1 VRKKS
6 LCETLMRTPLPTFTG
21 IKETQAM
28 PLDYSFSEEHE
39 NFRQFV
45 RKFAQEAIAPYVEE
59 CDEKEKFPVQAI
71 RHMGEAGLLGVIAP
85 KELGGLAADYIQL
98 GIAVEEIAR
107 VDNSCAM
114 ICSMQNTLPNL
125 VPGWGEQT
133 RRDVITGRNLVCIAT
148 SEAEAGSDL
157 SNMSTMAVVDGDEFV
172 INGEK
177 IHVSLMPG
185 AAVMGVTAKVHDAEG
200 KSRITFIRVP
210 ADAPG
215 VSCELMPEMGL
226 RSHQLGIVR
235 LKDVRV
241 PVTDTLGGEGQGKAV
256 LYARWNVSRCLS
268 ALNALGAAQQVLE
281 DTIEFVKKKHVY
293 GKPIG
298 IYQAINFP
306 LVEHST
312 RVEAGRMLAYR
323 GLWMNNRG
331 ENAARIAGMAKWS
344 GIMDSIAAIQDCL
357 QMHGASGYLK
367 ALPYERRLRDV
378 LGLTFTGGTI
388 NVMKLTV
395 VRELL
400 GSSFMDIQGGGS

>member
-1 VRKKS
+1 MS
-6 LCETLMRTPLPTFTG
+6 P
-21 IKETQAM
+21 
-28 PLDYSFSEEHE
+28 DYSFSEDYES
-39 NFRQFV
+39 FRLFV
-45 RKFAQEAIAPYVEE
+45 RGFARDAILPYVAEY
-59 CDEKEKFPVQAI
+59 DEKEQYPAEAI
-71 RHMGEAGLLGVIAP
+71 RSMAEAGLLGIIAP
-85 KELGGLAADYIQL
+85 KRLGGQEADYIKL
-98 GIAVEEIAR
+98 GIAVEEVAR

-114 ICSMQNTLPNL
+114 ILSIQNTLPNL
-125 VPGWGEQT
+125 VPGWGD
-133 RRDVITGRNLVCIAT
+133 DVIRGVISGEGLVCIAT
-148 SEAEAGSDL
+148 SETEAGSDL
-157 SNMSTMAVVDGDEFV
+157 SNMSTSAQVEGEDFV

-177 IHVSLMPG
+177 IHVSIMPG
-185 AAVMGVTAKVHDAEG
+185 AAWMGVSAKVTGADG

-210 ADAPG
+210 SDAPG

-226 RSHQLGIVR
+226 RSHQLSIVR

-241 PVTDTLGGEGQGKAV
+241 PTSNALGGEGQGKAV

-281 DTIEFVKKKHVY
+281 DTIDFVKRKKVY
-293 GKPIG
+293 GKAIG
-298 IYQAINFP
+298 TNQAISFP

-323 GLWMNNRG
+323 GLWMNVRG

-367 ALPYERRLRDV
+367 DMPIERRLRDV

-388 NVMKLTV
+388 NVMKITV

-400 GSSFMDIQGGGS
+400 GASFMDISGTAS

>member
-1 VRKKS
+1 
-6 LCETLMRTPLPTFTG
+6 M
-21 IKETQAM
+21 A
-28 PLDYSFSEEHE
+28 LDYSFSQEHE
-39 NFRQFV
+39 SFRAFV
-45 RKFAQEAIAPYVEE
+45 RGFAREGIQPYVVE
-59 CDEKEKFPVQAI
+59 CDEKERFPVEAI
-71 RHMGEAGLLGVIAP
+71 RHMGKAGLLGIIAP
-85 KELGGLAADYIQL
+85 KRLGGMEGDYIML

-125 VPGWGEQT
+125 VPGWGEEAA
-133 RRDVITGRNLVCIAT
+133 RGVISGERLVCIAT
-148 SEAEAGSDL
+148 SETEAGSDL
-157 SNMSTMAVVDGDEFV
+157 SNMSTIACVEDGHFV

-185 AAVMGVTAKVHDAEG
+185 AALMGVTAKVQQPDG
-200 KSRITFIRVP
+200 SSRITFIRVP

-241 PVTDTLGGEGQGKAV
+241 PVEHTLGGEGQGKAV

-268 ALNALGAAQQVLE
+268 ALNALGAAQQVLD
-281 DTIEFVKKKHVY
+281 DTIEFVKKKEVY
-293 GKPIG
+293 GKAIG
-298 IYQAINFP
+298 HYQAISFP

-323 GLWMNNRG
+323 GLWMNTRG

-344 GIMDSIAAIQDCL
+344 GITDSIAAIQDCL
-357 QMHGASGYLK
+357 QMFGASGYLK
-367 ALPYERRLRDV
+367 ALPLERRLRDV

-395 VRELL
+395 VKELL
-400 GSSFMDIQGGGS
+400 GASFMDISG